1 MSRPT
6 ALRCIRSCIGSAAAP
21 DAGRDWWTRNERTRT
36 LAVLLLEQV
45 LRDAVSAPAYQRLA
59 PAAAD
64 LRLNGWSDHSI
75 AVELG
80 VTGKTIAKAIR
91 WLRA

>member
-1 MSRPT
+1 MV
-6 ALRCIRSCIGSAAAP
+6 ALAPEDPKQTKEVAPSLCYRWRSFLGTPSP
-21 DAGRDWWTRNERTRT
+21 
-36 LAVLLLEQV
+36 
-45 LRDAVSAPAYQRLA
+45 APAYQRLA
-59 PAAAD
+59 AAVAD

-75 AVELG
+75 AVEFG

>member
-1 MSRPT
+1 MGWGWP
-6 ALRCIRSCIGSAAAP
+6 AACSAA
-21 DAGRDWWTRNERTRT
+21 GREWWTRNERTRT
-36 LAVLLLEQV
+36 VARLPLEEILRSAVP
-45 LRDAVSAPAYQRLA
+45 APAYQSLA

-75 AVELG
+75 ALEFG